1 MKRGENLAR
10 PRRRTTNMPYDQEAF
25 GRLSETVARYMG
37 TARFLMIQSVLVVI
51 WVVLNVAFVALQ
63 WDPYPFILLNL
74 MFSVQAAYAAPLILL
89 AQNRQEARDRRQAE
103 TDRAVAAATQSNAEF
118 LARELASVRLA
129 LSNVVTVDE
138 LREQLDSLIA
148 RLDDKTKSN

>member
-1 MKRGENLAR
+1 MTSRENLAR
-10 PRRRTTNMPYDQEAF
+10 PRKRTTKLPYDQEAF

-89 AQNRQEARDRRQAE
+89 AQNRQEERDRRQAE
-103 TDRAVAAATQSNAEF
+103 YDRAVAASTQANAEF
-118 LARELASVRLA
+118 LARELASVRLS

-138 LREQLDSLIA
+138 LRDQLEDIVR
-148 RLDDKTKSN
+148 RLNESK

>member
-1 MKRGENLAR
+1 MKRAENLAR
-10 PRRRTTNMPYDQEAF
+10 PRRRTKTLPYDQEAF

-37 TARFLMIQSVLVVI
+37 TARFLMIQSILVCI
-51 WVVLNVAFVALQ
+51 WIVLNVAFVTLQ

-148 RLDDKTKSN
+148 HLDDKRKSN

>member
-10 PRRRTTNMPYDQEAF
+10 PRRRTTKMPYDQEAF

-129 LSNVVTVDE
+129 LSNVLTVDE
-138 LREQLDSLIA
+138 LREQLDSLIS

>member
-1 MKRGENLAR
+1 MKRRDILAQ
-10 PRRRTTNMPYDQEAF
+10 PRRRTTSLPYDNEAF
-25 GRLSETVARYMG
+25 GRLSEMVARYMG
-37 TARFLMIQSVLVVI
+37 TARFLVIQSVLVVI
-51 WVVLNVAFVALQ
+51 WVALNVAFVALQ

-129 LSNVVTVDE
+129 LSSVVTVDE
-138 LREQLDSLIA
+138 LREQLDALIL
-148 RLDDKTKSN
+148 RLDEKSN

>member
-1 MKRGENLAR
+1 
-10 PRRRTTNMPYDQEAF
+10 
-25 GRLSETVARYMG
+25 
-37 TARFLMIQSVLVVI
+37 MIQSVLVCI
-51 WVVLNVAFVALQ
+51 WIALNVAFVTLQ

-148 RLDDKTKSN
+148 HLDDTRKSN